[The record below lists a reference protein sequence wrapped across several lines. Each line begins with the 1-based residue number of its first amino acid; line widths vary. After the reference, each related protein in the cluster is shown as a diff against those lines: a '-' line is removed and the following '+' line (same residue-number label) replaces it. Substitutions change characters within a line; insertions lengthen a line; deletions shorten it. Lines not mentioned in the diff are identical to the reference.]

1 MLTPIQIARYKAA
14 GYTQYVDYEVWRP
27 ISGLWVQTGYPTVSD
42 ALPYHKEA
50 IARRIEAREIRAV
63 SILQLEKV

>member
-1 MLTPIQIARYKAA
+1 MLAPIQIERYKAA
-14 GYTQYVDYEVWRP
+14 GYTHYIGYEVWRP

-50 IARRIEAREIRAV
+50 VVRRVEAREIRAV
-63 SILQLEKV
+63 SILTLS